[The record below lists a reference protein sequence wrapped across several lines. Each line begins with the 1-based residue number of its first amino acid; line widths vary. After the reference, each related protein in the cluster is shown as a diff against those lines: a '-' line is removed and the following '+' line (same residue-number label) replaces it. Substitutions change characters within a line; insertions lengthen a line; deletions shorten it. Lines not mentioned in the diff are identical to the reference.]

1 MNYKDK
7 GQGVFIQKDFFKIGD
22 LSLPQKMIFAKVC
35 LLDNEKGCYA
45 SNKFFSEFFNIS
57 TRQVSSHISNLVNKE
72 YLTIKLNYKK
82 NEDGTPTKEVES
94 RVLKIGSRGIE
105 ESIVRGLGS
114 SLRGN
119 SNKDITI
126 NKDTINKRIRKFTN
140 EVCAEGLKRNPSVSP
155 EILDEFIN
163 YWTEK
168 TRNGKKFLAETKP
181 TFEISKRLNTWI
193 KKNGQFSSQKQSY
206 YERSLD
212 TTLLNQIKTK
222 RV

>member
-7 GQGVFIQKDFFKIGD
+7 AQGVFIH
-22 LSLPQKMIFAKVC
+22 
-35 LLDNEKGCYA
+35 
-45 SNKFFSEFFNIS
+45 
-57 TRQVSSHISNLVNKE
+57 TRQVSTHISNLVNKD
-72 YLTIKLNYKK
+72 YLNIKLNYKK

-105 ESIVRGLGS
+105 ESIARGLGS

-126 NKDTINKRIRKFTN
+126 NKDTTNKRIQKFTN
-140 EVCAEGLKRNPSVSP
+140 EVCAEGMKATPMIAP
-155 EILDEFIN
+155 EILDDFIN
-163 YWTEK
+163 HWTEK

-181 TFEISKRLNTWI
+181 TFEIRRRLATWI
-193 KKNGQFSSQKQSY
+193 KNSKAFSSQKQSHF
-206 YERSLD
+206 ERSLD
-212 TTLLNQIKTK
+212 TTLINQIKGK